1 MKKLN
6 LTVLL
11 IFMSSLSQAG
21 DYEYPADWLVI
32 GMDNDFVFQTDRYYT
47 NGLKIEYFTKGQGP
61 SLLDYIHLKDKP
73 NEKAIYGFSISQDIF
88 TPEDK
93 NSVASQLQD
102 RPFASS
108 LIFSSSKII
117 VNNQKR
123 LISRSELQIGLMGK
137 LGGGEWVQ
145 NGIHGILPTSS
156 IVKGWENQIKTD
168 IALNYGLEYEKQ
180 ITRGQFFQI
189 SGMLG
194 GKIGL
199 PYTYAGTGFNF
210 RIGEIDEYFNQLNF
224 YSAKKIDFFFYSG
237 IKGRVVAYNATIQG
251 GLFSNANLNQPD
263 INHFLYEFD
272 MGINLSY
279 QSLKMNFGVKFI
291 SPELKNGKNHRWGY
305 ISFMFAL

>member
-6 LTVLL
+6 LALLL
-11 IFMSSLSQAG
+11 IIISSLSKAG
-21 DYEYPADWLVI
+21 DYDYPVHWLII

-47 NGLKIEYFTKGQGP
+47 NGLKIEYFTKGPGP
-61 SLLDYIHLKDKP
+61 SLLDYLHLKDKP
-73 NEKAIYGFSISQDIF
+73 DENAFYGFSISQDIF

-117 VNNQKR
+117 TNNQKG
-123 LISRSELQIGLMGK
+123 LIRQSEFQIGLIGK
-137 LGGGEWVQ
+137 LGGGELVQ

-156 IVKGWENQIKTD
+156 IVNGWENQIKTD
-168 IALNYGLEYEKQ
+168 LALNYGLEYEKQ
-180 ITRGQFFQI
+180 ITRGQFFLI

-210 RIGEIDEYFNQLNF
+210 RIGEIDNYFNQLNF
-224 YSAKKIDFFFYSG
+224 YSANKIDFFFYSG
-237 IKGRVVAYNATIQG
+237 IKGKVVAYNATIQG
-251 GLFSNANLNQPD
+251 GLFSNANLKHPD

-272 MGINLSY
+272 TGINISY
-279 QSLKMNFGVKFI
+279 QSFKLNLGVKFI
-291 SPELKNGKNHRWGY
+291 SPEMKTGNNHRWGY

>member
-6 LTVLL
+6 LTILL
-11 IFMSSLSQAG
+11 IFISSLSQAS
-21 DYEYPADWLVI
+21 DFDYPADWLVI

-47 NGLKIEYFTKGQGP
+47 NGLKIEYFIKGRGP
-61 SLLDYIHLKDKP
+61 SLLDYLHLKDNP
-73 NEKAIYGFSISQDIF
+73 DEKAFYGFSISQGIF

-93 NSVASQLQD
+93 NSVARQLQD

-117 VNNQKR
+117 TNNQKR
-123 LISRSELQIGLMGK
+123 LIRQSEFQIGLVGK

-156 IVKGWENQIKTD
+156 IVTGWENQIKTD

-180 ITRGQFFQI
+180 ITGGQLFQI
-189 SGMLG
+189 NGMLG

-199 PYTYAGTGFNF
+199 PYTYAVSGFNF
-210 RIGEIDEYFNQLNF
+210 RIGNIDKYFNQLNF
-224 YSAKKIDFFFYSG
+224 YSANKIDFFFYSG

-251 GLFSNANLNQPD
+251 GLFSNANLNYPD

-272 MGINLSY
+272 TGINLSY
-279 QSLKMNFGVKFI
+279 QSFKLNLGVKLI
-291 SPELKNGKNHRWGY
+291 SPEMKNGKNHRWGY
-305 ISFMFAL
+305 MSFMFAL